1 MQEDIIVNN
10 IFTNNLKGIS
20 VLIKKDAL
28 NLIIGPSGSGK
39 SSLAYDTI
47 AEIGMQ
53 ELNSMYSD
61 FNGEPKYCVG
71 EYHNFLATIPIK
83 QNNNNNN
90 IRSTIGT
97 YFNISSYVIN
107 IFSVALKK
115 DYSFFVLNKKEN
127 VCPKCKGLG
136 TIRLLDQT
144 KIIDFKKK
152 IKDIP
157 FKPWN
162 THKDFFSEILKQYCE
177 EQNIDS
183 NCEFGKISSDSQKK
197 LLFAEGLKKYSIRY
211 KTVGRY
217 TRRTSRYYGVMTGI
231 PMLKTNSISDNYYSD
246 FVCDECNGEKYSKIY
261 KPLTVCSLSIGD
273 VLSKP
278 FNEILVW
285 ANRVK
290 QTYPALEFSV
300 KKIISFIEKSI
311 ELNLAYL
318 SLNRSI
324 PSLSGGELQRLRLVQ
339 VFNSQIKNTLIIL
352 DEPLAGL
359 SYKEQIVIEKN
370 ILSLI
375 KDHTVLVID
384 HHENFTKS
392 ASNIIALGEG
402 SGFKGGSLIDWREYL
417 KKQNIQTTWKKRSI
431 EKICNYHSK
440 VSVYQFKGVN
450 ISLALGR
457 NNLITGRSGIG
468 KSILLRE
475 YLPRLFDNYIYISQK
490 NLTGN
495 SHSFVA
501 TVLDVYGEIIDL
513 FAKRFNKKKT
523 FFSNLVGCEGACPT
537 CSGSGRIVYNK
548 KRDEEVSFE
557 CSECKGSGF
566 NISLKKY
573 LIKGQS
579 IFDLWEMTIDEAA
592 IFFADNPKIVK
603 SLKCAQKLL
612 LGHLTLGQNT
622 STLSGG
628 ENIRIKLAKIHKTT
642 ADVCGIDEPFKGLS
656 KTEIHSIAM
665 FINSLV
671 DEGKTVIVVDH
682 ETYAEKYFDFK
693 GELKNQNGI
702 LFFKGN

>member
-20 VLIKKDAL
+20 VRIKKNAL

-90 IRSTIGT
+90 VRSTIGT
-97 YFNISSYVIN
+97 YFNIAPYVIN

-127 VCPKCKGLG
+127 VCPKCNGLG

-162 THKDFFSEILKQYCE
+162 THKDFFCEILKQFCE
-177 EQNIDS
+177 EENINS
-183 NCEFGKISSDSQKK
+183 NSEFGKLSDDSQKK
-197 LLFAEGLKKYSIRY
+197 LLFGEGKKKHSIRY
-211 KTVGRY
+211 KTVGRFA
-217 TRRTSRYYGVMTGI
+217 RRTSRYYGIMTGI
-231 PMLKTNSISDNYYSD
+231 PMLKTNSISENYYSD
-246 FVCDECNGEKYSKIY
+246 FVCDECNGEKYSKTF
-261 KPLTVCSLSIGD
+261 KSLTVCNFSIGD
-273 VLSKP
+273 ILSKP
-278 FNEILVW
+278 FNEILAW
-285 ANRVK
+285 ANKVK
-290 QTYPALEFSV
+290 QVHPSLKFSV
-300 KKIISFIEKSI
+300 QKIISFIEKSI

-359 SYKEQIVIEKN
+359 SYREQIVIEKN

-375 KDHTVLVID
+375 KAHTVLVID
-384 HHENFTKS
+384 HHDNFTKA

-402 SGFKGGSLIDWREYL
+402 SGFKGGSLIDWRGYL
-417 KKQNIQTTWKKRSI
+417 KKQNIQTTWKKRHI

-440 VSVYQFKGVN
+440 VPIYQFKGVN
-450 ISLALGR
+450 ISLAPGR
-457 NNLITGRSGIG
+457 NNLITGRSGVG

-490 NLTGN
+490 NLVGN

-513 FAKRFNKKKT
+513 FAKKFNKKKT
-523 FFSNLVGCEGACPT
+523 FFSNLVGCEGACPV

-573 LIKGQS
+573 LIKEQS
-579 IFDLWEMTIDEAA
+579 IFDLWNMTIDEAI
-592 IFFADNPKIVK
+592 IFFADNQKIVK
-603 SLKCAQKLL
+603 PLKSAQKLL

-628 ENIRIKLAKIHKTT
+628 ENIRIKLAKIHKSS
-642 ADVCGIDEPFKGLS
+642 AEVCGIDEPFKGLS
-656 KTEIHSIAM
+656 KTEIHAIAI

-693 GELKNQNGI
+693 RELENQNNI
-702 LFFKGN
+702 LISK